1 MEGLNKAFMKS
12 VETFMLKFPIDISS
26 GHSLSLGLGD
36 NSGQV
41 GTQKKFSA
49 LEPGVYEF
57 DLRRAADGR
66 VLLHHFP
73 DRGKVAGIFTHKIR
87 AYWLPW
93 KANAT
98 TALQLGNA
106 APYFFTSAL
115 GGCRIEIGPGSNPLV
130 LHISGGTQQKWRD
143 KQAEQQLGAAAG
155 ARRLSYTRDYNA
167 SELAFLAGYW
177 HKELKSWRFVAQGI
191 GRNPEAKSFHVARL
205 TQHAEGTIVL
215 L

>member
-12 VETFMLKFPIDISS
+12 VETFMLKFPIDITS

-36 NSGQV
+36 NSGR
-41 GTQKKFSA
+41 GKFETLA
-49 LEPGVYEF
+49 PGIYEF
-57 DLRRAADGR
+57 DLKRAADGR

-73 DRGKVAGIFTHKIR
+73 DRGKKVGIFTHKIR

-98 TALQLGNA
+98 TSLQLANG

-115 GGCRIEIGPGSNPLV
+115 GGCRIEIGPGANPLV
-130 LHISGGTQQKWRD
+130 LHVSGGTQQKWRD
-143 KQAEQQLGAAAG
+143 AEARKHLGNDAG
-155 ARRLSYTRDYNA
+155 ARRLSYTKHYNA

-177 HKELKSWRFVAQGI
+177 HKDLKAWRFVAQGI
-191 GRNPEAKSFHVARL
+191 GINPEAKTYHVVRL
-205 TQHAEGTIVL
+205 SQHVDGSIVL